1 MLQRIA
7 HFPLSDGSLGENRG
21 TKYEMSTNTVWRPVG
36 ELSCLCYLW
45 RRWCSGRRV
54 ACLVGPGCAV
64 GGGPP
69 ASRPR
74 REPSARRVG
83 SLSGQALP
91 PPTGTA
97 ARPCLRP
104 RALQPGP
111 TTPACHM
118 RPQSTD
124 ARARFR
130 SLRGDRRPGG
140 ACLAGPRPRPLRLRV
155 PRRSLRLGAR
165 RGLRPSRTASSG
177 AGPSRCSSSRPRT
190 PNR

>member
-1 MLQRIA
+1 
-7 HFPLSDGSLGENRG
+7 
-21 TKYEMSTNTVWRPVG
+21 MSTNTVWRPVG
-36 ELSCLCYLW
+36 ELSCLCSLW

-69 ASRPR
+69 ASLRLGA
-74 REPSARRVG
+74 SARC
-83 SLSGQALP
+83 P
-91 PPTGTA
+91 
-97 ARPCLRP
+97 ARPCGVLQSGVPVVRVLPPWLCRRP
-104 RALQPGP
+104 RALQSGP

-118 RPQSTD
+118 RPQPTD
-124 ARARFR
+124 AIARLC

-165 RGLRPSRTASSG
+165 RGPRPSRTASSG

-190 PNR
+190 PNQ